1 MITRRSFLT
10 FCLLLAFPKIL
21 FSEFKNKNKII
32 IKNGWLLKEEDI

>member
-10 FCLLLAFPKIL
+10 LLLLLTFPKIL
-21 FSEFKNKNKII
+21 LLELKDKNKII